1 MRDEVTSRSEVAG
14 PSSNLIQ
21 VVVPQRWQ
29 RRTWYRNGRRDLV
42 AEAQESTRKVRVQS
56 LGSSRS
62 SFRTVPY
69 SNRSYSVS
77 CRRSKLKC
85 SGENPCQRCVDNG
98 KRCFYSEDQ
107 TAAEA
112 LQNLSRPTPVHAP
125 SDTTDNGNV
134 VGTARRSLLPQGE
147 GVERRASDASV
158 LGLSMEA
165 RMARIESM
173 MDSLILERART
184 ATPRT
189 SMERDAAAGDRLHAD
204 FLMQIAGEATMSA
217 FPPMAEGDL
226 DFENAPGRLRHSIS
240 AVSPASSADAA
251 ATIRVGH
258 NTLAFP
264 NPAEYQ
270 RYLDIFFEDI
280 APYFPCVNELEFRIN
295 SEKLLSAPAIQA
307 DHVSLLALNYIV
319 FACSDIATS
328 FDTASSTL
336 QVSYPGWQWFRAAD
350 ELVSK
355 RKMSGQVDLCLIQFL
370 ALEAVYL
377 MYADK
382 GNAAYSII
390 GQACRNCFLAGLHQ
404 QSSSSW
410 RTYTP
415 FEIHMRQRIFWT
427 VYFLDR
433 RISLSCCRPYSI
445 RESDIDIEQ
454 PAYLYDKEIHPDRP
468 LPELNIVQSSNVYLN
483 CMVCWGRLAADV
495 WDGFFAATMSKDG
508 VASDN
513 ALILDGRIKHWS
525 DVILPTIPLLPPEFS
540 PETRQLRQ
548 HTIVQNSLDQLRLL
562 LFRQTM
568 LSLRSDADVACL
580 CRDLAIDMVQ
590 RIKNHKGDAS
600 QPTSFRFPMAS
611 CLSGAMLILATLRF
625 RHMPYIASDDR
636 SLSHVE
642 EVYGDATSILADLA
656 PGLALARRIRKD
668 FAELDNLHRQT
679 VDPTELNFGH
689 ELPVDRQE
697 LFPYTSLDFTQQFRF
712 NGEVDSN
719 NGHANGLSSASAL
732 NTDLWS
738 SIFATK
744 EGKYGLPWI

>member
-1 MRDEVTSRSEVAG
+1 MGDEA
-14 PSSNLIQ
+14 SS
-21 VVVPQRWQ
+21 PKRK
-29 RRTWYRNGRRDLV
+29 
-42 AEAQESTRKVRVQS
+42 KVRAKYA
-56 LGSSRS
+56 SRAC
-62 SFRTVPY
+62 
-69 SNRSYSVS
+69 VS

-125 SDTTDNGNV
+125 SDTTDNGNAT
-134 VGTARRSLLPQGE
+134 GAARRSLLPQGE

-158 LGLSMEA
+158 LGMSIEA

-189 SMERDAAAGDRLHAD
+189 SMERDAAASDRLHAD

-217 FPPMAEGDL
+217 FPPIAEGDL
-226 DFENAPGRLRHSIS
+226 DFDNGPARLRHSLS

-258 NTLAFP
+258 KTLAFP

-270 RYLDIFFEDI
+270 RYLDIFFDDI
-280 APYFPCVNELEFRIN
+280 APYYPCVNELDFRIN

-328 FDTASSTL
+328 LDVASSPS
-336 QVSYPGWQWFRAAD
+336 QVSSPGWQWFRAAD
-350 ELVSK
+350 ELVGK
-355 RKMSGQVDLCLIQFL
+355 RKLSGQVDLCLIQFL

-410 RTYTP
+410 RSYTP

-468 LPELNIVQSSNVYLN
+468 LPDLNIVQSSNVYLN

-495 WDGFFAATMSKDG
+495 WDGTFAAAMSKDR
-508 VASDN
+508 VANDN
-513 ALILDGRIKHWS
+513 ALILDARIKHWT
-525 DVILPTIPLLPPEFS
+525 DVILPTIPLLPHEFPPE
-540 PETRQLRQ
+540 PRQLRQ

-568 LSLRSDADVACL
+568 LSLRYDPDVACL
-580 CRDLAIDMVQ
+580 CRDLAINIVQ
-590 RIKNHKGDAS
+590 RIKNHQGDVG

-611 CLSGAMLILATLRF
+611 CLGGAMLILATLNF
-625 RHMPYIASDDR
+625 RDMPCIPSDNH
-636 SLSHVE
+636 SLTQSE
-642 EVYGDATSILADLA
+642 EAYGEATSILADLS
-656 PGLALARRIRKD
+656 PGLALARRIKKD
-668 FAELDNLHRQT
+668 FADLESLYRQT
-679 VDPTELNFGH
+679 VDPTELNFGNDG
-689 ELPVDRQE
+689 PVERQE
-697 LFPYTSLDFTQQFRF
+697 LFPYTSLDFTQQFGFDNEADANNRHT
-712 NGEVDSN
+712 NGS
-719 NGHANGLSSASAL
+719 SSASTL

-744 EGKYGLPWI
+744 EGKYGVPWM

>member
-1 MRDEVTSRSEVAG
+1 MGDEA
-14 PSSNLIQ
+14 SS
-21 VVVPQRWQ
+21 PK
-29 RRTWYRNGRRDLV
+29 
-42 AEAQESTRKVRVQS
+42 RKKIRAKYAS
-56 LGSSRS
+56 
-62 SFRTVPY
+62 
-69 SNRSYSVS
+69 SYSVS

-125 SDTTDNGNV
+125 ADTTDNGN
-134 VGTARRSLLPQGE
+134 GSSSARRSLLPQGE
-147 GVERRASDASV
+147 GGERRASDASV
-158 LGLSMEA
+158 LGLSIEA

-173 MDSLILERART
+173 MDSLLLERGRT
-184 ATPRT
+184 ATPRI
-189 SMERDAAAGDRLHAD
+189 SMERDAAASDRLHAD
-204 FLMQIAGEATMSA
+204 FLMQIAGEATMST
-217 FPPMAEGDL
+217 FPPIAEGDL
-226 DFENAPGRLRHSIS
+226 DFESGPGRTRQSIS

-258 NTLAFP
+258 KSLAFP

-270 RYLDIFFEDI
+270 RYLDLFFDDI
-280 APYFPCVNELEFRIN
+280 APYYPCVNELQFRIN

-328 FDTASSTL
+328 LGKPAFVSS
-336 QVSYPGWQWFRAAD
+336 PGWQWIRAAD
-350 ELVSK
+350 ELVGK

-433 RISLSCCRPYSI
+433 RISLSCGRPYSV

-495 WDGFFAATMSKDG
+495 WDGFLAAAMSKDG
-508 VASDN
+508 LASDN
-513 ALILDGRIKHWS
+513 ALILDARIKHWT
-525 DVILPTIPLLPPEFS
+525 DVILPTIPLLPPEFP
-540 PETRQLRQ
+540 PEARQLRQ

-562 LFRQTM
+562 LFRQRM
-568 LSLRSDADVACL
+568 LSLRYDADVAFL
-580 CRDLAIDMVQ
+580 CRDLAINIVQ
-590 RIKNHKGDAS
+590 RAKSHQGDAS
-600 QPTSFRFPMAS
+600 QPTSFRFSMAS
-611 CLSGAMLILATLRF
+611 SLGGAMLILATLLF
-625 RHMPYIASDDR
+625 RDLPYIASDDR
-636 SLSHVE
+636 SLTHSE
-642 EVYGDATSILADLA
+642 EAYGDATSILVDLA
-656 PGLALARRIRKD
+656 LGLALARRIKKD
-668 FAELDNLHRQT
+668 FAELENLHRQT
-679 VDPTELNFGH
+679 IDPTELNFGH
-689 ELPVDRQE
+689 DLPVDTKE
-697 LFPYTSLDFTQQFRF
+697 LFPYTSLDFTQQLGF
-712 NGEVDSN
+712 NAGVDPDN
-719 NGHANGLSSASAL
+719 RHTNGSGSTSTL

-738 SIFATK
+738 SVFATK
-744 EGKYGLPWI
+744 EGKYGVPWM